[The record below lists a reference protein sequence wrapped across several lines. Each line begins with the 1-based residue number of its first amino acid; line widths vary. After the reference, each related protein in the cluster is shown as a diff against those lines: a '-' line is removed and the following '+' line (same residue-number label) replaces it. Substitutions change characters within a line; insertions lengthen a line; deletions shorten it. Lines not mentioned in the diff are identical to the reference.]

1 MENVRQRVGSC
12 GPSHP
17 RRRPK
22 CGAGSAP
29 HRQFH
34 IVNTGCRHIAMHAV
48 PSHIRANVARRRLRG
63 PTNSVKL
70 RMAFMNDVFHRFAQR
85 AATAVGSPWAFV
97 IAVLAIVTWAFTGP
111 AVGFSTTWQLV
122 INTGTTIVTFLIVF
136 LIQNT
141 QNRESQAVQL
151 KLDELI
157 SVSTGSNALIDV
169 EGMTDQQATTL
180 LKRFH
185 RLAEK
190 VADQ

>member
-1 MENVRQRVGSC
+1 
-12 GPSHP
+12 
-17 RRRPK
+17 
-22 CGAGSAP
+22 
-29 HRQFH
+29 
-34 IVNTGCRHIAMHAV
+34 
-48 PSHIRANVARRRLRG
+48 
-63 PTNSVKL
+63 
-70 RMAFMNDVFHRFAQR
+70 MAFMNDVFHRFAQR

-185 RLAEK
+185 HLAEK